1 MRAVCLVLAACL
13 MTIPAS
19 AQAESNVTAGAHDVR
34 SHDANVFGQRIHYV
48 EAGQGPPVV
57 LLHALG
63 ADLTDWRD
71 NIAALAA
78 AHRVIAFDS
87 VGSGQSDKPPI
98 DYRPSTMIDFL
109 AGFMDALGIQ
119 RASLVG
125 HSFSGATAAGF
136 ALAFPHRVDR
146 LVLVAS
152 GYGYS
157 LPAASSVDRLGFVPG
172 TLKYIFPS
180 NLAETR
186 ELIRLTIADPAK
198 ANDESAVKNAFAQ
211 ALRAGYLM
219 NRIRVTFVNRTET
232 LDGRLGALRVPT
244 LVIWGRKDGITP
256 FAMGER
262 FRSEIPGARLLAFDA
277 SSHFPNQEEA
287 PAFNAAVARFLDDQ
301 AIGNANSSPRS
312 P

>member
-1 MRAVCLVLAACL
+1 
-13 MTIPAS
+13 MTTPAFPQPQSTPAGVVEAPAS
-19 AQAESNVTAGAHDVR
+19 TAGLHHWQDHYAT
-34 SHDANVFGQRIHYV
+34 VFGQRIHYV
-48 EAGQGPPVV
+48 KAGEGPPVV

-63 ADLTDWRD
+63 ADLNDWQD

-78 AHRVIAFDS
+78 THQVIAFDS
-87 VGSGQSDKPPI
+87 IGSGQSDKPAI

-136 ALAFPHRVDR
+136 AVAYPDRVDR

-152 GYGYS
+152 GYGYA
-157 LPAASSVDRLGFVPG
+157 LPAAASPDELGFVPG
-172 TLKYIFPS
+172 TLKFIFPS

-186 ELIRLTIADPAK
+186 ELIRLTVIDPAK
-198 ANDESAVKNAFAQ
+198 AKDESAVQNAFAG

-232 LDGRLGALRVPT
+232 LDGRLGALNVPT

-256 FAMGER
+256 FEMGER

-287 PAFNAAVARFLDDQ
+287 PAFNAAVAGFLGGK
-301 AIGNANSSPRS
+301 AVGIAN
-312 P
+312 